1 MIVGEHSA
9 RLNEPARGI
18 RSLDDGTR
26 WFARQDPAQRR
37 VILDELAFYAGQARA
52 AEEDRDEAIA
62 RAGIKTGDT
71 AAVLLRAGRPDLQ
84 VRRICALP
92 DYQQVPAFRL
102 LVSLFGVAD
111 DRRRVRCGGT
121 CHHAW
126 HRR

>member
-1 MIVGEHSA
+1 MIAGEHSA
-9 RLNEPARGI
+9 RLNELARGS

-26 WFARQDPAQRR
+26 WFEQQNPAERR
-37 VILDELAFYAGQARA
+37 AVLDELAFYAGQARA

-84 VRRICALP
+84 
-92 DYQQVPAFRL
+92 
-102 LVSLFGVAD
+102 
-111 DRRRVRCGGT
+111 GGT

-126 HRR
+126 HHL